1 MAKKEAGCR
10 LTVVGLGYG
19 DEQALPLGNWRK
31 LREAGCVYLRTAHH
45 PVVDF
50 LRREGVVF
58 ESFDDVYDRSFRYE
72 DVYETIVQRLFTA
85 LQEAQAAGELEVVY
99 AVPGHP
105 LVAERTVQLLLERVE
120 GSGYALDV
128 LAAPSF
134 LDVVAARLAL
144 DPIAGWLVLDG
155 TALHRS
161 QLNPAL
167 LTVIAQVYDR
177 TVASDVKLTLM
188 DVYPDDYPV
197 IVANAL
203 GVDGQETVERIP
215 LYELDREEGRF
226 GHLTLIVVPA
236 AAEEHPCRLRRY
248 ERVLDIVATLRG
260 PDGCPWDRKQTHQ
273 SLRRYLLEEAAEL
286 LEAIDAEDPDGMQE
300 ELGDVLLQILLHA
313 QIASET
319 GYFHMDDVIGQ
330 LSEKLIR
337 RHPHVFGRAKA
348 GSAEEVAV
356 NWEQIKQKEREEK
369 GILPPASRLAAVPP
383 ALSALMTAERL
394 QRIAAEVG
402 FDWPNRAEVLE
413 KVREELAEVAEAAD
427 EERATEL
434 GDLLF
439 AVVNLCRV
447 WDVDPEAALA
457 QANRKFRRRFAYI
470 EARLREE
477 GRTFADTGLAEMD
490 AWWEEAKRREK
501 DGRATCEIDAD

>member
-1 MAKKEAGCR
+1 MAKRDGACR

-19 DEQALPLGNWRK
+19 DEKALPLGNWQA
-31 LREAGCVYLRTAHH
+31 LRGADRLYLRTVHH

-50 LRREGVVF
+50 LRREGVAF
-58 ESFDDVYDRSFRYE
+58 ESFDEVYDRSARYE
-72 DVYETIVQRLFTA
+72 DVYETIVRRLLAA
-85 LQEAQAAGELEVVY
+85 LREAQAAGEPEVVY

-105 LVAERTVQLLLERVE
+105 LVAERTVRLLLERVKGAGFDLE
-120 GSGYALDV
+120 V

-134 LDVVAARLAL
+134 LDAVSARLAL
-144 DPIAGWLVLDG
+144 DPIDGWLVLDG
-155 TALHRS
+155 TGLHRA

-177 TVASDVKLTLM
+177 AVASDVKLTLM

-203 GVDGQETVERIP
+203 GVEGQEAVERIP
-215 LYELDREEGRF
+215 LYELDREAGRF
-226 GHLTLIVVPA
+226 GHLTLVVVPP
-236 AAEEHPCRLRRY
+236 AEKDDPCLLRRY
-248 ERVLDIVATLRG
+248 ERLLDIVATLRG
-260 PDGCPWDRKQTHQ
+260 PNGCPWDRKQTHQ
-273 SLRRYLLEEAAEL
+273 TLRRYLLEEAAEL
-286 LEAIDAEDPDGMQE
+286 VEAIDAEDPDAMQE

-337 RHPHVFGRAKA
+337 RHPHVFGRGAA
-348 GSAEEVAV
+348 GSAAEVAA
-356 NWEQIKQKEREEK
+356 NWEEIKRREREAK
-369 GILPPASRLAAVPP
+369 GLLPPSSLLAKVPP
-383 ALSALMTAERL
+383 SLSALMTAEGL

-402 FDWPNRAEVLE
+402 FDWPNRTGVLA
-413 KVREELAEVAEAAD
+413 KVREELAEVERASD
-427 EERATEL
+427 EERAGEM

-447 WDVDPEAALA
+447 YGVDPEAALA
-457 QANRKFRRRFAYI
+457 QANRKFRRRFEYI
-470 EARLREE
+470 EARLREA
-477 GRTFADTGLAEMD
+477 GRTFAETTLEEMD
-490 AWWEEAKRREK
+490 GWWEEAKRQEK
-501 DGRATCEIDAD
+501 DGSP